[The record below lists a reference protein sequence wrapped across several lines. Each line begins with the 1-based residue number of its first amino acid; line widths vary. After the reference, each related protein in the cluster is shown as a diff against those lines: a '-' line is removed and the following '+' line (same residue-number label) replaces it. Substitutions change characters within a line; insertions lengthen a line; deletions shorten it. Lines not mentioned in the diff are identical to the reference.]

1 LNQKIFIVTGIII
14 TVIAGISYYFT
25 NVENNE
31 EKTSITE
38 PSNDRK
44 LVKIDTPSLFTLY
57 GYEDDYEMVDGVKI
71 WRNAKYEL
79 NPEFTELYNEIGI
92 TYEPKSVVVIYP
104 VFTAAAYSEPGFYT
118 YYREECN
125 LDCLTIELKDE
136 YELTYQASGNAV
148 QVFSLLGYPIITD
161 IAVDKDPNILSK
173 YDKVIL
179 LHNEYVTRNEF
190 DAITKH
196 PKVIYLYPNTLY
208 AEIIVDYDKNSITL
222 VRGHGYPTT
231 DISNGFDWVYDNS
244 KYEYNLK
251 CQDIIFHRINNGWMS
266 DCYPENLIHRSKELL
281 KQIKDF

>member
-1 LNQKIFIVTGIII
+1 MNQKIFIVTGIII

>member
-1 LNQKIFIVTGIII
+1 LNPKIFVVAGIII
-14 TVIAGISYYFT
+14 TVIAGTSYYFM

-31 EKTSITE
+31 EKTPITE
-38 PSNDRK
+38 PSNGRK
-44 LVKIDTPSLFTLY
+44 LVKIDAPSLFTLY
-57 GYEDDYEMVDGVKI
+57 GYEDDYEMVDGEKI

-79 NPEFTELYNEIGI
+79 NPEFTELYKEIGI
-92 TYEPKSVVVIYP
+92 TYEQKSVVVIYP

-118 YYREECN
+118 YYRGECS

>member
-1 LNQKIFIVTGIII
+1 MNPKIFVVAGIII
-14 TVIAGISYYFT
+14 TVIAGISYYFM
-25 NVENNE
+25 NVENNA
-31 EKTSITE
+31 EKTPITE
-38 PSNDRK
+38 SSNGRK
-44 LVKIDTPSLFTLY
+44 LVKIDAPSLFTLY
-57 GYEDDYEMVDGVKI
+57 GYEDDYEMVDGEKI

-79 NPEFTELYNEIGI
+79 NPEFTELYKEIGI
-92 TYEPKSVVVIYP
+92 TYEQKSVVVIYP

-136 YELTYQASGNAV
+136 YDLTYQASGNAV
-148 QVFSLLGYPIITD
+148 QVFSLLGYQIITD

>member
-1 LNQKIFIVTGIII
+1 MNQKILIVAGIII
-14 TVIAGISYYFT
+14 AVIAGISYYFT
-25 NVENNE
+25 NIENNE
-31 EKTSITE
+31 EKTPITE
-38 PSNDRK
+38 SANDRK
-44 LVKIDTPSLFTLY
+44 LVKIDTPSLFVLY
-57 GYEDDYEMVDGVKI
+57 GYENDYEMVDGVKI

-79 NPEFTELYNEIGI
+79 NPEFTELYKQIGI
-92 TYEPKSVVVIYP
+92 TYEPKSTVVVYP

-118 YYREECN
+118 YYRGECD
-125 LDCLTIELKDE
+125 LDCLTVELRDE
-136 YELTYQASGNAV
+136 YDLTYQASGNAV

-161 IAVDKDPNILSK
+161 IAVDNDPNILSK

-196 PKVIYLYPNTLY
+196 PKVIYLYPNALY
-208 AEIIVDYDKNSITL
+208 AEITVDYDKNSITL
-222 VRGHGYPTT
+222 VRGHGYPAT

-251 CQDIIFHRINNGWMS
+251 CQEIIFHRINNGWMS

>member
-1 LNQKIFIVTGIII
+1 MNQKIFIVTGIII
-14 TVIAGISYYFT
+14 AVIAGISYYFT

-31 EKTSITE
+31 EKTPITE
-38 PSNDRK
+38 SSNGRK

-79 NPEFTELYNEIGI
+79 NPEFTELYKEIGI
-92 TYEPKSVVVIYP
+92 TYEPKSTVVVYP

-118 YYREECN
+118 YYRGECN
-125 LDCLTIELKDE
+125 LDCLTVKLKDE

-231 DISNGFDWVYDNS
+231 DISNGFDWIYDNS

-251 CQDIIFHRINNGWMS
+251 CQEIIFHRINNGWMS

>member
-1 LNQKIFIVTGIII
+1 MNQKIFIVAGIII
-14 TVIAGISYYFT
+14 TIIAGISYYFT

-31 EKTSITE
+31 EKTPITE
-38 PSNDRK
+38 SSSDRK

-57 GYEDDYEMVDGVKI
+57 GYEDDFEMVDGVKI

-79 NPEFTELYNEIGI
+79 NPEFTEFYKEIGI
-92 TYEPKSVVVIYP
+92 TYYSKNTVVVYP
-104 VFTAAAYSEPGFYT
+104 VFTAAAYSESGFYT
-118 YYREECN
+118 YYRGECG
-125 LDCLTIELKDE
+125 LDCLTVELKDE

-148 QVFSLLGYPIITD
+148 QVFSLLGYQIITD
-161 IAVDKDPNILSK
+161 IAIDKDPNILSK

-196 PKVIYLYPNTLY
+196 PKVIYLYPNALY
-208 AEIIVDYDKNSITL
+208 AEVTVDYDKNSITL
-222 VRGHGYPTT
+222 VRGHGYPTA
-231 DISNGFDWVYDNS
+231 DVSNGFDWVYDNS
-244 KYEYNLK
+244 KYEYSLK

>member
-148 QVFSLLGYPIITD
+148 QVFSLLGYQIITD